1 MKLLIVIHHRFEL
14 WRAPG
19 WFGERL
25 AEHFPELEVV
35 QRDSYD
41 GIDEQLREAEI
52 IFTISLRPEQLVLT
66 RNLRWVHAPSAAV
79 HQLLSP
85 ELVNRDVVV
94 TNSRE

>member
-35 QRDSYD
+35 QRDSYE
-41 GIDEQLREAEI
+41 GIDEHLRDAEI
-52 IFTISLRPEQLVLT
+52 IFTISLRPDQLATT
-66 RNLRWVHAPSAAV
+66 RTCGGFMLRLRRYTSFCFRSCSTAMS
-79 HQLLSP
+79 S
-85 ELVNRDVVV
+85 
-94 TNSRE
+94 